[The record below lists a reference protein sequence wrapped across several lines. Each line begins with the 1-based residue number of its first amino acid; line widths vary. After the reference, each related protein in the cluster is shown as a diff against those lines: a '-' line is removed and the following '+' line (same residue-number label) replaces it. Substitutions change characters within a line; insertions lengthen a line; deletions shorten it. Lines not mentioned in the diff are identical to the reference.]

1 MKHYLC
7 AIALCARLAFAQ
19 TSDTL
24 TTESVIKMVQSGV
37 PNQTI
42 IRTIQ
47 AADRVN
53 FTFLPGDLDL
63 MQRARV
69 PDDVFK
75 AMAAKS
81 AGRPIPGLATP
92 AQPESAPRV
101 ERRRE
106 QPAPRPTRSPDQAGN
121 RRISNPDDEYQG
133 RGMWDLDLSGF
144 AIIPHTTPSNTVGLV
159 EAETGYF
166 VSRGWLIGGG
176 ITGVFNRDTQ
186 DVFLD
191 GGARYFFKTGNP
203 RLLPYL
209 GASAGVNILNISG
222 FSDSR
227 FLAQGGGGIRCFV
240 ARHVAIDIGYTLEY
254 VHIQGASF
262 KESTYS
268 AITVGFAHVFGGR

>member
-1 MKHYLC
+1 
-7 AIALCARLAFAQ
+7 
-19 TSDTL
+19 
-24 TTESVIKMVQSGV
+24 
-37 PNQTI
+37 
-42 IRTIQ
+42 
-47 AADRVN
+47 
-53 FTFLPGDLDL
+53 
-63 MQRARV
+63 
-69 PDDVFK
+69 
-75 AMAAKS
+75 MAAKS
-81 AGRPIPGLATP
+81 AGKPIPGLPTSP
-92 AQPESAPRV
+92 QPEAVPQV

-106 QPAPRPTRSPDQAGN
+106 QPTPRPTRNPDQAGS

-144 AIIPHTTPSNTVGLV
+144 AIIPHTAPSSTVGLV
-159 EAETGYF
+159 QAEAGYF

-203 RLLPYL
+203 RILPYL
-209 GASAGVNILNISG
+209 GASAGVNILNLSG

-227 FLAQGGGGIRCFV
+227 FLAQAGGGLRCFV

-254 VHIQGASF
+254 VHLEGASF
-262 KESTYS
+262 GDSTAS